1 MFALYKKELA
11 SFFTSLMGYLTICVF
26 LVMTGLLLW
35 VFKGNFNILDYG
47 YAGIDGLFFVS
58 PFLYLFLIPAITMR
72 LFAEEK
78 RTGTIEFLLTK
89 PLGDM
94 SIIGAKFLAAL
105 TVVTISLL
113 PTVVYYITVYHLGD
127 PVGNIDT
134 GSVLGSYVGLL
145 FLAGAFV
152 AIGLF
157 ASSLTNNQ
165 IVAFVTAAVLC
176 ATCYMGFEALYNMGF
191 LGQIGLFVKGLGIQH
206 HYESISRGVIDTRDV
221 IYFLSVIVLFLMATR
236 LVLQSRKWQK

>member
-11 SFFTSLMGYLTICVF
+11 SFFSSLMGYLTICVF
-26 LVMTGLLLW
+26 LVMTGLMLW

-47 YAGIDGLFFVS
+47 YAGIDGLFFVA

-94 SIIGAKFLAAL
+94 SIICAKFLAAL

-113 PTVVYYITVYHLGD
+113 PTIFYYITVYRLGD

-134 GSVLGSYVGLL
+134 GSVLGSYVGLI

-157 ASSLTNNQ
+157 SSSLTNNQ

-191 LGQIGLFVKGLGIQH
+191 LGQMGLFVKGLGIQH